1 MTKKKSKRRSQALFA
16 SLEKITSPAGT
27 GATLASTGVSPA
39 ATGAAVDDGDAEA
52 GTEEA
57 GYLPGRPPG
66 DAEDQPL
73 DLDSLADQPICMAP
87 DSSRSLRMKKFRTQ
101 LLHQWLA
108 ANFAPCR
115 ALDIGGGKGLL
126 AHLLIQGGWQA
137 AVVDPVSQALPDKY
151 KDIRSNARVKIA
163 PGETVPRIDAAF
175 AVELA
180 QDYDLLLGM
189 HAHGSNAKI
198 IDAASLYGC
207 GFVIFPCCVID
218 EPFFPRLGV
227 HWIEALASYAVF
239 KGLAVFPF
247 RINFKGQN
255 IGLCH
260 VGARTHFLANR
271 SDEKMI

>member
-16 SLEKITSPAGT
+16 SLEKITT
-27 GATLASTGVSPA
+27 QASTGVTQA
-39 ATGAAVDDGDAEA
+39 GAGGAAEDEASDD
-52 GTEEA
+52 
-57 GYLPGRPPG
+57 LPGRPSV

-87 DSSRSLRMKKFRTQ
+87 DTSRSLRMKKFRTQ

-126 AHLLIQGGWQA
+126 AHLLIQSGWQA

-151 KDIRSNARVKIA
+151 KDIRSNSRVKIA
-163 PGETVPRIDAAF
+163 AGASVPRIDAAF
-175 AVELA
+175 AVEMA

-189 HAHGSNAKI
+189 HAHGSNARI
-198 IDAASLYGC
+198 IDAAALYGC

-260 VGARTHFLANR
+260 VGARTRFLANR

>member
-1 MTKKKSKRRSQALFA
+1 MTKKKSKRRTQALFA
-16 SLEKITSPAGT
+16 SLEKITAPAG
-27 GATLASTGVSPA
+27 A
-39 ATGAAVDDGDAEA
+39 ADADGDED
-52 GTEEA
+52 GGLT
-57 GYLPGRPPG
+57 GRPFC

-73 DLDSLADQPICMAP
+73 DLESLADQPICMAP
-87 DSSRSLRMKKFRTQ
+87 DTSRSLRMKKFRTQ
-101 LLHQWLA
+101 LFHQWLA

-126 AHLLIQGGWQA
+126 AYLLIRSGWQA
-137 AVVDPVSQALPDKY
+137 AVVDPVSQALPEKY
-151 KDIRSNARVKIA
+151 KDIRSNSRVKIA
-163 PGETVPRIDAAF
+163 PGETVPRIDAEF
-175 AVELA
+175 AVEMA
-180 QDYDLLLGM
+180 RDYDLLLGM

-198 IDAASLYGC
+198 IDAAALYGC

-227 HWIEALASYAVF
+227 HWIEALAGYAVF

-260 VGARTHFLANR
+260 IGERTQWLA
-271 SDEKMI
+271 KK